1 MRLHGFFRSSAAYRV
16 RIGLNHKGL
25 AYDQVAVHLRKGH
38 QSAPAFL
45 GVNPQ
50 GLVPVLED
58 GPHVLSQSLAIL
70 EYLDETH
77 PQPPFLP
84 PDPVARARVRALALA
99 IACDIHPLNNLR
111 VLNYLEKTLNQ
122 PSASRAAWYH
132 HWIAEGF
139 AALETML
146 GDPRTGRFCH
156 GDVPTLADIC
166 LVPQVYN
173 ARRFDCPLDA
183 YPRILRID
191 AECRALPAFA
201 AAAPER
207 QPDAE

>member
-1 MRLHGFFRSSAAYRV
+1 
-16 RIGLNHKGL
+16 
-25 AYDQVAVHLRKGH
+25 
-38 QSAPAFL
+38 
-45 GVNPQ
+45 
-50 GLVPVLED
+50 
-58 GPHVLSQSLAIL
+58 
-70 EYLDETH
+70 
-77 PQPPFLP
+77 
-84 PDPVARARVRALALA
+84 
-99 IACDIHPLNNLR
+99 
-111 VLNYLEKTLNQ
+111 
-122 PSASRAAWYH
+122 
-132 HWIAEGF
+132 
-139 AALETML
+139 ML